1 MKNIYIIVISENIFT
16 MFIVNDNL
24 KIMKILKRLFLI
36 YKRSLYLKKIINFH
50 KYQFNINLLKQYQSQ
65 KFGFNLNKQNIHDKL
80 YNGLKLK
87 EEKLN
92 ELARKYN
99 EEEEKLYSFT
109 PQINNKR
116 ISFNYNP
123 IKLFQNNQIL
133 YPMKFNSI
141 SYENNK
147 INTTYKN
154 YPISLTPKQISKSIP
169 KTISRNKNPNFNTI
183 NSEYT
188 YNEEKYKSSFD
199 IPNYL
204 KERKKGNKSFSEN
217 NKLRKE
223 IRTPNFTKPY
233 LNSINDGIN
242 NHNHPVKTLSSSSIS
257 DNLSL
262 LFSSRLNINTKKIY
276 NKKDIPN
283 KSKKV
288 KKSLFDNSSS
298 SNLNEKGTNYM
309 TEKGSR
315 TEHLSTLNHE
325 LNNSKK
331 LIDKKKKFS
340 SEGLYPFRTGIIPY
354 TYSTSRKSTNFI
366 SPKLTDRNN
375 IIINRSNY
383 FGTFSNYL
391 NNSRDENKLNNKRKN
406 TDGTSSK
413 SNNINSNNYLNTLEI
428 QSNVVN
434 EKIINNEYMNEK
446 LSRISSNS
454 QMTIQ
459 TISDSKLF
467 DIASYYVRTDD
478 SLERFRILNK
488 YNNNEGIKG
497 NNNNNNK

>member
-1 MKNIYIIVISENIFT
+1 

-24 KIMKILKRLFLI
+24 KIMKSLKRLFLI
-36 YKRSLYLKKIINFH
+36 YKRSLHLKKLINFH
-50 KYQFNINLLKQYQSQ
+50 KYQLNINLLKQFQYQ
-65 KFGFNLNKQNIHDKL
+65 KFGFNLHKQNIHDKL

-87 EEKLN
+87 EERLN
-92 ELARKYN
+92 ELTRKYN

-109 PQINNKR
+109 PQINHKR
-116 ISFNYNP
+116 IIFNPNP
-123 IKLFQNNQIL
+123 IKLFQNNPLQ

-147 INTTYKN
+147 ENYTHKN

-169 KTISRNKNPNFNTI
+169 KTFSRNKNPNFNTI
-183 NSEYT
+183 DSDYIF
-188 YNEEKYKSSFD
+188 NEEKYKYSFD
-199 IPNYL
+199 IPNYIME
-204 KERKKGNKSFSEN
+204 KKKGNKSFSEN
-217 NKLRKE
+217 NKLRK
-223 IRTPNFTKPY
+223 ISKNPNFTKPC
-233 LNSINDGIN
+233 LNILNDGKMN
-242 NHNHPVKTLSSSSIS
+242 YNHPVKTLSSSSIS
-257 DNLSL
+257 ENLSL
-262 LFSSRLNINTKKIY
+262 LFSSRLRIDTKYLY
-276 NKKDIPN
+276 NKKDPPI

-331 LIDKKKKFS
+331 LIDKKKKNS
-340 SEGLYPFRTGIIPY
+340 SENFYPFRTGIIPY
-354 TYSTSRKSTNFI
+354 TYSTSRKSTYFI
-366 SPKLTDRNN
+366 SPKSTDRNN
-375 IIINRSNY
+375 IITNRSNY

-391 NNSRDENKLNNKRKN
+391 NNSRDENKINNKRKN
-406 TDGTSSK
+406 TDGNSGSR

-428 QSNVVN
+428 QSKVVN
-434 EKIINNEYMNEK
+434 EKIINDEYKNDR

-459 TISDSKLF
+459 TVSDSKLF
-467 DIASYYVRTDD
+467 DIASFYVRTDE

-488 YNNNEGIKG
+488 YNKKERIKD

>member
-1 MKNIYIIVISENIFT
+1 MSDTIFT

-24 KIMKILKRLFLI
+24 KIMKILKRLLLI
-36 YKRSLYLKKIINFH
+36 YKRSLHIKKIINFH
-50 KYQFNINLLKQYQSQ
+50 KYQLKINLLKQYQYQ

-80 YNGLKLK
+80 FNGLKLK
-87 EEKLN
+87 EERLN
-92 ELARKYN
+92 ELIRKYN

-109 PQINNKR
+109 PQINNTR
-116 ISFNYNP
+116 IIINPNP
-123 IKLFQNNQIL
+123 IKLFQNYPIQN
-133 YPMKFNSI
+133 PMKFNSI
-141 SYENNK
+141 PYENNK
-147 INTTYKN
+147 EN
-154 YPISLTPKQISKSIP
+154 YTNKKYPMSLTPKQISKSIP
-169 KTISRNKNPNFNTI
+169 KIISRNLNENFNTI
-183 NSEYT
+183 NSDNT
-188 YNEEKYKSSFD
+188 YNEKKYKYSFD
-199 IPNYL
+199 IPNYI
-204 KERKKGNKSFSEN
+204 KGKKKGNKSFSEN
-217 NKLRKE
+217 NKIRK
-223 IRTPNFTKPY
+223 IITNPNFTKPY
-233 LNSINDGIN
+233 LNTLNDGKIN
-242 NHNHPVKTLSSSSIS
+242 YNLPVKTLSTSSIS
-257 DNLSL
+257 ENLSL
-262 LFSSRLNINTKKIY
+262 LFSSRLRIDTKKIY
-276 NKKDIPN
+276 NRKDIPN
-283 KSKKV
+283 QSKKV

-331 LIDKKKKFS
+331 LIDKKKKNS
-340 SEGLYPFRTGIIPY
+340 SENFYPFRTGIIPY
-354 TYSTSRKSTNFI
+354 TYSTSRKSTYFI
-366 SPKLTDRNN
+366 SPKSTDRNN

-391 NNSRDENKLNNKRKN
+391 NNSRDENKLNNRRKN

-434 EKIINNEYMNEK
+434 ERIINNEYKNDK

-467 DIASYYVRTDD
+467 DLSSKYVKTDE
-478 SLERFRILNK
+478 SLKKYRNLNK
-488 YNNNEGIKG
+488 IGTK
-497 NNNNNNK
+497 KRKFKV

>member
-1 MKNIYIIVISENIFT
+1 MSDNIFT

-24 KIMKILKRLFLI
+24 KIMKILKRLLLI
-36 YKRSLYLKKIINFH
+36 YKRSLHIKKIINFH
-50 KYQFNINLLKQYQSQ
+50 KYQLKINLLKQYQYQ

-80 YNGLKLK
+80 FNGLKLK
-87 EEKLN
+87 EERLN
-92 ELARKYN
+92 ELIRKYN

-109 PQINNKR
+109 PQINNTR
-116 ISFNYNP
+116 IIINPNP
-123 IKLFQNNQIL
+123 IKLFQNYPIQN
-133 YPMKFNSI
+133 PMKFNSI
-141 SYENNK
+141 PYENNK
-147 INTTYKN
+147 EN
-154 YPISLTPKQISKSIP
+154 YTNKKYPMSLTPKQISKSIP
-169 KTISRNKNPNFNTI
+169 KIISRNLNENFNTI
-183 NSEYT
+183 NSDNT
-188 YNEEKYKSSFD
+188 YNEKKYKYSFD
-199 IPNYL
+199 IPNYI
-204 KERKKGNKSFSEN
+204 KGKKKGNKSFSEN
-217 NKLRKE
+217 NKIRK
-223 IRTPNFTKPY
+223 IITNPNFTKPY
-233 LNSINDGIN
+233 LNTLNDGKIN
-242 NHNHPVKTLSSSSIS
+242 YNLPVKTLSTSSIS
-257 DNLSL
+257 ENLSL
-262 LFSSRLNINTKKIY
+262 LFSSRLRIDTKKIY
-276 NKKDIPN
+276 NRKDIPN
-283 KSKKV
+283 QSKKV

-331 LIDKKKKFS
+331 LIDKKKKYS

-391 NNSRDENKLNNKRKN
+391 NNSRDENKLNNRRKN

-434 EKIINNEYMNEK
+434 ERIINNEYKNDK

-488 YNNNEGIKG
+488 YNKNEGIKD